1 MTDDTG
7 RALRALYAPDG
18 GVGAIFTGKVADY
31 VASRPGYP
39 APLFELLR
47 AACPPTAGAV
57 VADIGAGTGLLTQGL
72 LAAGYRVVAVEPNAD
87 MRRAADSRLGAR
99 PGYRSADGSAEAQP
113 FDDGSLDLITA
124 AQAFHWFDVE
134 RARNECLRVLRPH
147 GQVALIWNDRVLADP
162 LHAALDDVFAAYGG
176 ERRGA
181 LVAHEERRDVPRFF
195 GAGRS
200 AEHAWAN
207 EHLLDEGGLLAL
219 VFSRSY
225 MPARESAAGRE
236 AAQRVGAIFRQF
248 AAEGVLA
255 VRYVTVAIVGRPQ

>member
-1 MTDDTG
+1 MSDDTG
-7 RALRALYAPDG
+7 RALRALYTPDG
-18 GVGAIFTGKVADY
+18 GVGTIFTGKVADY

-47 AACPPTAGAV
+47 AACPPAAGAD

-87 MRRAADSRLGAR
+87 MRRAADSRLGAL
-99 PGYRSADGSAEAQP
+99 PGYRSVDGSAEALP
-113 FDDGSLDLITA
+113 FDDNTLDLITA

-134 RARNECLRVLRPH
+134 RARDECLRVLRPH
-147 GQVALIWNDRVLADP
+147 GQVALSWNDRVLTDP
-162 LHAALDDVFAAYGG
+162 LHMALDDVFAAFGG

-200 AEHAWAN
+200 AGHAWPN
-207 EHLLDEGGLLAL
+207 EHLLDEAGLLAL

-236 AAQRVGAIFRQF
+236 AAQRVGSIFRQL
-248 AAEGVLA
+248 AVVGALA